1 MKSDLEELI
10 LAYEQ
15 EKAELE
21 RDIAR
26 DIAESEFEYTAYN
39 QKALWRVNRKLE
51 LLKDFHNPYASRIA
65 EQERRITYLKN
76 FRNSAANKYG
86 ISVEH
91 NIAEA
96 EAKILAMK
104 QTVPEHYFDGQEIDD
119 ALFNLVER
127 GKPFKFYFKSRL
139 DIYAR
144 FQLKDAIIIITLG
157 FDQTEEIDLSDP
169 LIHMKKLSSLGFN
182 FINNQWVSEYPVI
195 HFKDAWGL
203 KILLAR
209 MVYDV
214 FYQNRD
220 WDSARIVYE

>member
-10 LAYEQ
+10 SVYEQ

-26 DIAESEFEYTAYN
+26 DISESEFEYTAYN
-39 QKALWRVNRKLE
+39 QRALWRVNRKLA
-51 LLKDFHNPYASRIA
+51 LLKDFQNPYASRIA
-65 EQERRITYLKN
+65 EQEQRITYFKN
-76 FRNSAANKYG
+76 FRDSAANKYG
-86 ISVEH
+86 MSFE
-91 NIAEA
+91 NGIAEA

-104 QTVPEHYFDGQEIDD
+104 QTVPEPYFDGQEIDD

-144 FQLKDAIIIITLG
+144 FQLKEATIIITLG
-157 FDQTEEIDLSDP
+157 FDQTEDIDLIDP
-169 LIHMKKLSSLGFN
+169 LIQMKKLSSLGFN
-182 FINNQWVSEYPVI
+182 FTNNRWVFEYPVI
-195 HFKDAWGL
+195 QFKDAWGL

-220 WDSARIVYE
+220 WDSARVVYE